1 MPRFTLTFVR
11 RPVPTP
17 QGLSALCAG
26 FAGIAIV
33 PFATPSLMNSS
44 DLCSATATA
53 CISSVTVP
61 ARAAS
66 ICVIELPS
74 LALPTSG
81 SKGRDHLS
89 PLSRPMSAPLS
100 SCNGSTY
107 PFCCSLARM
116 TETISSHRM
125 QASLHNARQV
135 APGGPKEPSH
145 EFSTSQNAHARS
157 RRKPE
162 GRSPLFENASS
173 YCWRLLATNRWLL
186 LRGLSGSVRTS
197 LPASARGFR
206 YACAT

>member
-1 MPRFTLTFVR
+1 MASHSRSLVDCPSCTFVDR
-11 RPVPTP
+11 KEKR
-17 QGLSALCAG
+17 QLRGHRYYIHGLWS
-26 FAGIAIV
+26 
-33 PFATPSLMNSS
+33 
-44 DLCSATATA
+44 
-53 CISSVTVP
+53 
-61 ARAAS
+61 
-66 ICVIELPS
+66 
-74 LALPTSG
+74 LPTSG
-81 SKGRDHLS
+81 SMGRDHLS

-197 LPASARGFR
+197 SPASARGFR